1 MAKDTN
7 ESYPVKRGKFDS
19 LTIYDV
25 TKQELQIIESGSTNS
40 LFLNFAI
47 FLISVSA
54 SFFVSI
60 FTVDWFPKQEG
71 VEPHL
76 VSFIVFLI
84 VAILTLLVGIICI
97 VVWFRSHDSFKDTIK
112 TIKERLKEEKVLDSD
127 DDESVGVIIKD

>member
-1 MAKDTN
+1 MAENSN

-25 TKQELQIIESGSTNS
+25 TKQELQIIENGSTNS

-47 FLISVSA
+47 FLLSVSV

-60 FTVDWFPKQEG
+60 FTVDWFPKHEG

-84 VAILTLLVGIICI
+84 VAILTLLVGIICSI
-97 VVWFRSHDSFKDTIK
+97 VWWRSHDSFKDTIK
-112 TIKERLKEEKVLDSD
+112 TIKDRLKEEKVDIPG
-127 DDESVGVIIKD
+127 DDESVGVTVKE